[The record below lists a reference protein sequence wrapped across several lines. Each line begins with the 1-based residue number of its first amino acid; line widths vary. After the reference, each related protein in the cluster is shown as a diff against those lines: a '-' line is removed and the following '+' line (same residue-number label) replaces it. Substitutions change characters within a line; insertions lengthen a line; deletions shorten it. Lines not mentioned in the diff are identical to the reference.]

1 MARNLEVSIRIE
13 MNETD
18 APLSANSEEAE
29 AISSGHFRLVLD
41 IALMAKSDVLS
52 LRTTM
57 FATSMDEL
65 HFMVSMRCLFERG
78 SNGVKQQVSKRMPSY
93 MEFWTAVTA
102 KRLSHQ
108 QSGCPAAS

>member
-29 AISSGHFRLVLD
+29 AISSGHFRLALD

-52 LRTTM
+52 LRPTM
-57 FATSMDEL
+57 FATPMDEL
-65 HFMVSMRCLFERG
+65 HFMVSMRFFERG
-78 SNGVKQQVSKRMPSY
+78 SNGIKQQVSNSRFQRECHPTWSSGPQ
-93 MEFWTAVTA
+93 
-102 KRLSHQ
+102 LSQ
-108 QSGCPAAS
+108 NGYRI